1 MGALVAPILFWRT
14 VVSVP
19 ATIPAPFGRI
29 RRPVPL
35 KFGPEKRTGI
45 IVFSRCVNPC
55 NWVPNPHERSMLIK
69 AA

>member
-45 IVFSRCVNPC
+45 IVFSRCV
-55 NWVPNPHERSMLIK
+55 
-69 AA
+69 